1 MSAIATADSIANA
14 DSIAAVQRRV
24 IACRACPRLVEWREE
39 TARAKRRM
47 YRDADY
53 WGKPLAA
60 FGDPNARLLI
70 VGLAPAAHGGNRTGR
85 MFTGDRSGDWL
96 FGALYRAGFANQAES
111 THQGDGLELRDALI
125 TAAARC
131 APPAN
136 KPTRDELAACRPHL
150 AREIELLGDLRAVV
164 ALGRIAF
171 DAFLQAWA
179 SSGRTAPGRKPA
191 FGHNAASRLPGSRR
205 SGSRMSASRLSDEG
219 PLLIACY
226 HPSQQNTQT
235 GRLTAPMLDEVFR
248 QARGALD

>member
-1 MSAIATADSIANA
+1 MSAIASADGIAADDSIAAADSIAE
-14 DSIAAVQRRV
+14 VQRRV
-24 IACRACPRLVEWREE
+24 VACRACPRLVEWREE
-39 TARAKRRM
+39 TARVKRRM

-96 FGALYRAGFANQAES
+96 FGALYRAGFANQPES
-111 THQGDGLELRDALI
+111 TQQGDGLELRDALI

-136 KPTRDELAACRPHL
+136 KPTREELAACRPYL
-150 AREIELLGDLRAVV
+150 AREIELLGDLQAVV

-171 DAFLQAWA
+171 DAFLQGWA
-179 SSGRTAPGRKPA
+179 LAGRTAPARKPG
-191 FGHNAASRLPGSRR
+191 FGHNAASRLPASGGSDD
-205 SGSRMSASRLSDEG
+205 GDG

-235 GRLTAPMLDEVFR
+235 GRLTAPMLDEVFQ
-248 QARGALD
+248 QARGALG

>member
-1 MSAIATADSIANA
+1 MSAIADADSIAT
-14 DSIAAVQRRV
+14 VQRRV
-24 IACRACPRLVEWREE
+24 VACRACPRLVEWREE
-39 TARAKRRM
+39 TARVKRRM

-60 FGDPNARLLI
+60 FGDPEARLLI

-96 FGALYRAGFANQAES
+96 FGALYRAGFANQAAA
-111 THQGDGLELRDALI
+111 THWGDGLELRDALI

-136 KPTRDELAACRPHL
+136 KPNREELAACRPYMV
-150 AREIELLGDLRAVV
+150 REIELLVDLRAIV

-171 DAFLQAWA
+171 DALLRAWGDA
-179 SSGRTAPGRKPA
+179 GRTLPARKPA
-191 FGHNAASRLPGSRR
+191 FGHNVATRLPDG
-205 SGSRMSASRLSDEG
+205 G

-235 GRLTAPMLDEVFR
+235 GRLTEPMLDEVFR
-248 QARGALD
+248 QARGALE